1 MFDIKSRSRY
11 SFHVLAMACFKIKA
25 DRQVKLA
32 KSRPKQMDGG
42 RTGYG
47 RLIIESSLVIKTSVL
62 IKRWATVIFIE
73 SLRVTRSVMLRN
85 APLSMKLLLILIFPL
100 LGFLAFAG
108 LYVADKS
115 ETLGDN
121 SRAVTATSVARTL
134 SDVVTTLQRERGAS
148 GVFLG
153 SGGKTMQDKLRSLRQ
168 ETDKAMVEM
177 RAQSTEGLSGT
188 ENVSRALDDVIALR
202 LKVDALAI
210 NNTESGARFTDI
222 IKVLIGFT
230 YSLEAT
236 IEDPQILRAL
246 SSLNQFVDMKERAG
260 RERVLLGL
268 AFNQNRF
275 DAALLSRFS
284 RNLGEFSGYYE
295 AFQRWS
301 PEVFKTKLNA
311 VLQQPASLEVA
322 RLQRLGFDTP
332 LGDPLN
338 VKPEDWFN
346 LATSRIDMM
355 AQVETELGQ
364 TVVSLASDA
373 RNEAERSLY
382 VAIGTV
388 VMMLIVV
395 LWLASVII
403 RNIKIAVVDVNRTLV
418 ALSTRDLTARTRYT
432 GKDEFGEISRN
443 LDNMAQQISDV
454 IREIGSATAQVATA
468 AEQSSAVAL
477 QTSQNVAQ
485 QRQGTDQVATAISQM
500 SSTVKDVARSTTDA
514 SEMSQRVNAS
524 TMQGKAEI
532 ENTISLIQGLSLQAQ
547 QTSQIIGELKGESNS
562 ISSVLDVIRGVADQT
577 NLLALNAAIEAARAG
592 EQGRGFAVVADEVRN
607 LAKKT
612 QDSTVSIQQMIANLQ
627 SGSERAAASMQETL
641 GKAQEG
647 ASNVVRAGELLEEIA
662 EGIASISDRN
672 IQVASAAEE
681 QSLVAEEIHRNVHD
695 INALVIQVSAGAEQT
710 AVTSRELA
718 RLAEQQQ
725 GLVGR
730 FKVS

>member
-1 MFDIKSRSRY
+1 
-11 SFHVLAMACFKIKA
+11 
-25 DRQVKLA
+25 
-32 KSRPKQMDGG
+32 
-42 RTGYG
+42 
-47 RLIIESSLVIKTSVL
+47 
-62 IKRWATVIFIE
+62 
-73 SLRVTRSVMLRN
+73 MLRN

-108 LYVADKS
+108 LFVADKS
-115 ETLGDN
+115 ENLGDMR
-121 SRAVTATSVARTL
+121 RAVTATAVAQKL
-134 SDVVTTLQRERGAS
+134 SNVVTTIQRERGAS

-153 SGGKTMQDKLRSLRQ
+153 SGGKSMQDKLKTFRQ
-168 ETDKAMVEM
+168 ETDKAISEM
-177 RAQSTEGLSGT
+177 RAQSTDGIPGPDK
-188 ENVSRALDDVIALR
+188 VYRALDDLTALR
-202 LKVDALAI
+202 LKIDTLGI
-210 NNTESGARFTDI
+210 NNTESSTRFTDV
-222 IKVLIGFT
+222 IKTLVGFS
-230 YSLEAT
+230 YSLEAS
-236 IEDPQILRAL
+236 IEDPQILRGL
-246 SSLNQFVDMKERAG
+246 SSLNQFIDMKERAG
-260 RERVLLGL
+260 RERVLLGQ

-275 DAALLSRFS
+275 DAPLLSRFS
-284 RNLGEFSGYYE
+284 RNLGEFSGYLE

-301 PEVFKTKLNA
+301 PEVFKTKLND
-311 VLQQPASLEVA
+311 VMQQPGSLEVA

-332 LGDPLN
+332 MGDPLN

-346 LATSRIDMM
+346 LATVRIDMM
-355 AQVETELGQ
+355 AQVEAELGQ
-364 TVVSLASDA
+364 NVVGLATDA
-373 RNEAERSLY
+373 RSSAQSSLY
-382 VAIGTV
+382 VAVATV
-388 VMMLIVV
+388 VLMLIVV

-403 RNIKIAVVDVNRTLV
+403 RNIKVAVVDVNRTLM
-418 ALSTRDLTARTRYT
+418 ALSTRDLTARTRYI

-443 LDNMAQQISDV
+443 LDNMAHQISEV
-454 IREIGSATAQVATA
+454 ISEIGSATAQVATA

-477 QTSQNVAQ
+477 QTNQNVAQ
-485 QRQGTDQVATAISQM
+485 QRQGTDQVATAISEM
-500 SSTVKDVARSTTDA
+500 SATVKDVARSTTDA
-514 SEMSQRVNAS
+514 AEMSQRVNNS
-524 TMQGKAEI
+524 TVQGKTEI
-532 ENTISLIQGLSLQAQ
+532 ENTIGLIQELSVQAEE
-547 QTSQIIGELKGESNS
+547 TSRIIDELKGESNS

-612 QDSTVSIQQMIANLQ
+612 QDSTVSIQKMIANLQ

-662 EGIASISDRN
+662 EGIATISDRN

-681 QSLVAEEIHRNVHD
+681 QSLVAEEIHRNVDD
-695 INALVIQVSAGAEQT
+695 INSLVIQVSAGAEQT

>member
-1 MFDIKSRSRY
+1 M
-11 SFHVLAMACFKIKA
+11 
-25 DRQVKLA
+25 
-32 KSRPKQMDGG
+32 
-42 RTGYG
+42 
-47 RLIIESSLVIKTSVL
+47 
-62 IKRWATVIFIE
+62 
-73 SLRVTRSVMLRN
+73 
-85 APLSMKLLLILIFPL
+85 FPL

-108 LYVADKS
+108 IFVADKS
-115 ETLGDN
+115 ENLGDMR
-121 SRAVTATSVARTL
+121 RAVTATSAAQKL
-134 SDVVTTLQRERGAS
+134 SYVVTTIQRERGAS

-153 SGGKTMQDKLRSLRQ
+153 SGGKSMQDKLKAFRQ
-168 ETDKAMVEM
+168 DTDKAISEM
-177 RAQSTEGLSGT
+177 RAQSTDGIPFPDK
-188 ENVSRALDDVIALR
+188 VYRALDDLTALR
-202 LKVDALAI
+202 LKIDTLGI
-210 NNTESGARFTDI
+210 NNTESSTRFTDV
-222 IKVLIGFT
+222 IKTLVGFS
-230 YSLEAT
+230 YSLEAS
-236 IEDPQILRAL
+236 IEDPEILRGL

-260 RERVLLGL
+260 RERVLLVQ

-275 DAALLSRFS
+275 DAPLLSRFS
-284 RNLGEFSGYYE
+284 RNLGEFSGYLE

-301 PEVFKTKLNA
+301 PEAFKTKLND
-311 VLQQPASLEVA
+311 VLQQPGSLEVA

-346 LATSRIDMM
+346 LATARIDMM
-355 AQVETELGQ
+355 AQVEAELGQ
-364 TVVSLASDA
+364 NVVGVATDASSSA
-373 RNEAERSLY
+373 QSSLY
-382 VAIGTV
+382 VAVATV
-388 VMMLIVV
+388 VLMLIVV
-395 LWLASVII
+395 LWLASVVI
-403 RNIKIAVVDVNRTLV
+403 RNIKIAVVDVNRTLM
-418 ALSTRDLTARTRYT
+418 ALSTRDLTARTRYI

-443 LDNMAQQISDV
+443 LDNMAQQISEV
-454 IREIGSATAQVATA
+454 ISEIGSATAQVATA

-485 QRQGTDQVATAISQM
+485 QRQGTDQVATAISEM
-500 SSTVKDVARSTTDA
+500 SATVKDVARSTTDA
-514 SEMSQRVNAS
+514 AEMSQRVNNS
-524 TMQGKAEI
+524 TVQGKTEI
-532 ENTISLIQGLSLQAQ
+532 DNTIGLIQGLSVQAEE
-547 QTSQIIGELKGESNS
+547 TSRIIEELKGESNS

-612 QDSTVSIQQMIANLQ
+612 QDSTVSIQKMIANLQ

-662 EGIASISDRN
+662 EGIATISDRN

-681 QSLVAEEIHRNVHD
+681 QSLVAEEIHRNVND
-695 INALVIQVSAGAEQT
+695 INSLVIQVSAGAEQT

>member
-1 MFDIKSRSRY
+1 
-11 SFHVLAMACFKIKA
+11 
-25 DRQVKLA
+25 
-32 KSRPKQMDGG
+32 
-42 RTGYG
+42 
-47 RLIIESSLVIKTSVL
+47 
-62 IKRWATVIFIE
+62 
-73 SLRVTRSVMLRN
+73 MLRN
-85 APLSMKLLLILIFPL
+85 APLSMKLLLILMFPL

-108 LYVADKS
+108 IFVADKS
-115 ETLGDN
+115 ENLSDMR
-121 SRAVTATSVARTL
+121 RAVTATSAVQKL
-134 SDVVTTLQRERGAS
+134 SNVVTTIQRERGAS

-153 SGGKTMQDKLRSLRQ
+153 SGGKSMQDKLKSFRQ
-168 ETDKAMVEM
+168 ETDQAMGEM
-177 RAQSTEGLSGT
+177 RAQSTEGIPGP
-188 ENVSRALDDVIALR
+188 EKVNRALDDLIALR

-210 NNTESGARFTDI
+210 NNTESGTRFTDI
-222 IKVLIGFT
+222 IKTLIGFT
-230 YSLEAT
+230 YSMEAS

-284 RNLGEFSGYYE
+284 RNLGEFSGYFE

-301 PEVFKTKLNA
+301 PEAFKTRLND
-311 VLQQPASLEVA
+311 VLQQPGSLEVA

-338 VKPEDWFN
+338 IKPEDWFN
-346 LATSRIDMM
+346 LSTNRIDLM
-355 AQVETELGQ
+355 ARVEAELGQ
-364 TVVSLASDA
+364 TVVGLATDA
-373 RNEAERSLY
+373 RSAAQSSLY
-382 VAIGTV
+382 VAVATV
-388 VMMLIVV
+388 IVMLIVV

-403 RNIKIAVVDVNRTLV
+403 RNIKVAVVDVNRTLV

-443 LDNMAQQISDV
+443 LDNMAQQISEV
-454 IREIGSATAQVATA
+454 IREIGSATSQVATA
-468 AEQSSAVAL
+468 AGQSSAVAL

-485 QRQGTDQVATAISQM
+485 QRLGTDQVATAISEM
-500 SSTVKDVARSTTDA
+500 SATVKDVARSTTDA
-514 SEMSQRVNAS
+514 AEMSQRVNNS
-524 TMQGKAEI
+524 TVQGKTEI
-532 ENTISLIQGLSLQAQ
+532 DNTIGLIQGLSVQAEE
-547 QTSQIIGELKGESNS
+547 TSRIIDELKGESNA

-612 QDSTVSIQQMIANLQ
+612 QDSTVSIQNMIANLQ

-662 EGIASISDRN
+662 EGIATISDRN

-681 QSLVAEEIHRNVHD
+681 QSLVAEEIHRNVND

>member
-1 MFDIKSRSRY
+1 
-11 SFHVLAMACFKIKA
+11 
-25 DRQVKLA
+25 
-32 KSRPKQMDGG
+32 
-42 RTGYG
+42 
-47 RLIIESSLVIKTSVL
+47 
-62 IKRWATVIFIE
+62 
-73 SLRVTRSVMLRN
+73 MLRN

-108 LYVADKS
+108 LFVADKS
-115 ETLGDN
+115 ENLGDMR
-121 SRAVTATSVARTL
+121 RAVTATAVAQKL
-134 SDVVTTLQRERGAS
+134 SNVVTTIQRERGAS

-153 SGGKTMQDKLRSLRQ
+153 SGGKSMQDKLKAFRQ
-168 ETDKAMVEM
+168 ETDKAISEM
-177 RAQSTEGLSGT
+177 RTQSTDGIPSPDK
-188 ENVSRALDDVIALR
+188 VYRALDDLTALR
-202 LKVDALAI
+202 LKIDTLGI
-210 NNTESGARFTDI
+210 NNTESSTRFTDV
-222 IKVLIGFT
+222 IKTLVGFS
-230 YSLEAT
+230 YSLEAS
-236 IEDPQILRAL
+236 IEDPEILRGL

-260 RERVLLGL
+260 RERVLLVQ

-275 DAALLSRFS
+275 DAPLLSRFS
-284 RNLGEFSGYYE
+284 RNLGEFSGYLE

-301 PEVFKTKLNA
+301 PEVFKTKLND
-311 VLQQPASLEVA
+311 VMQQPGSLEVA

-332 LGDPLN
+332 MGDPLN

-346 LATSRIDMM
+346 LSTARIDMM
-355 AQVETELGQ
+355 ANVEAELGQ
-364 TVVSLASDA
+364 NVVGLATDA
-373 RNEAERSLY
+373 RSSAQSSLY
-382 VAIGTV
+382 VAVAIV
-388 VMMLIVV
+388 VLMLIVV

-403 RNIKIAVVDVNRTLV
+403 RNIKVAVVDVNRTLM
-418 ALSTRDLTARTRYT
+418 ALSTRDLTARTRYI

-443 LDNMAQQISDV
+443 LDNMAHQISEV
-454 IREIGSATAQVATA
+454 ISEIGSATAQVATA

-477 QTSQNVAQ
+477 QTNQNVAQ
-485 QRQGTDQVATAISQM
+485 QRQGTDQVATAISEM
-500 SSTVKDVARSTTDA
+500 SATVKDVARSTTDA
-514 SEMSQRVNAS
+514 AEMSQRVNSS
-524 TMQGKAEI
+524 TVQGKTEI
-532 ENTISLIQGLSLQAQ
+532 DNTIGLIQELSVQAEE
-547 QTSQIIGELKGESNS
+547 TSRIIDELKGESNS

-612 QDSTVSIQQMIANLQ
+612 QDSTVSIQKMIANLQ

-662 EGIASISDRN
+662 EGIATISDRN

-681 QSLVAEEIHRNVHD
+681 QSLVAEEIHRNVDD
-695 INALVIQVSAGAEQT
+695 INSLVIQVSAGAEQT

-718 RLAEQQQ
+718 RLAEHQQ

>member
-1 MFDIKSRSRY
+1 MIS
-11 SFHVLAMACFKIKA
+11 
-25 DRQVKLA
+25 
-32 KSRPKQMDGG
+32 
-42 RTGYG
+42 GYKKR
-47 RLIIESSLVIKTSVL
+47 RLIQNVKSQIV
-62 IKRWATVIFIE
+62 FIE
-73 SLRVTRSVMLRN
+73 SLRLPRSVMLRN
-85 APLSMKLLLILIFPL
+85 APLSIKLLLILMFPL

-108 LYVADKS
+108 IFVADKS
-115 ETLGDN
+115 ENLGDMR
-121 SRAVTATSVARTL
+121 RAVTATSAAQKL
-134 SDVVTTLQRERGAS
+134 SNIVTTLQLERGAS

-153 SGGKTMQDKLRSLRQ
+153 SGGKSMQDKLKTFRQ
-168 ETDKAMVEM
+168 ETDKAIVEM
-177 RAQSTEGLSGT
+177 RAQSADGIPGL
-188 ENVSRALDDVIALR
+188 EKVNRALDDLIALR
-202 LKVDALAI
+202 LKVDALSI
-210 NNTESGARFTDI
+210 NGTESSTRFTDVV
-222 IKVLIGFT
+222 KTLIGFS
-230 YSLEAT
+230 YSLEAS
-236 IEDPQILRAL
+236 IEDPEILRAL

-260 RERVLLGL
+260 RERVLLVQ

-275 DAALLSRFS
+275 DAPLLSRFS
-284 RNLGEFSGYYE
+284 RNLGEFSGYLE

-301 PEVFKTKLNA
+301 PEIFKTKLND
-311 VLQQPASLEVA
+311 VMQQPGSLEVA
-322 RLQRLGFDTP
+322 RLQHLGFDTP
-332 LGDPLN
+332 LGDALN
-338 VKPEDWFN
+338 IKPEDWFN
-346 LATSRIDMM
+346 LATVRIDMM
-355 AQVETELGQ
+355 AQVEAELGR
-364 TVVSLASDA
+364 TVVSLASNA
-373 RNEAERSLY
+373 RSAAESSLY
-382 VAIGTV
+382 IAVGTV
-388 VMMLIVV
+388 ILMLVVV

-403 RNIKIAVVDVNRTLV
+403 RNIKIAVVDVNRTLI

-443 LDNMAQQISDV
+443 LDNMAQQISEV
-454 IREIGSATAQVATA
+454 IGEIGSATAQVATA

-485 QRQGTDQVATAISQM
+485 QRLGTDQMATAISQM
-500 SSTVKDVARSTTDA
+500 SATVKDVARSTTDA
-514 SEMSQRVNAS
+514 AAMSQRVNIS
-524 TMQGKAEI
+524 TVQGKAEI
-532 ENTISLIQGLSLQAQ
+532 ENTISLIQGLSLQAE
-547 QTSQIIGELKGESNS
+547 QTSQIIGELKGESNA

-612 QDSTVSIQQMIANLQ
+612 QESTVSIQNMIANLQ
-627 SGSERAAASMQETL
+627 SGSERAATSMQETL
-641 GKAQEG
+641 GKAQAG

-681 QSLVAEEIHRNVHD
+681 QSLVAEEIHRNVND

>member
-1 MFDIKSRSRY
+1 MHVMRS
-11 SFHVLAMACFKIKA
+11 A
-25 DRQVKLA
+25 
-32 KSRPKQMDGG
+32 
-42 RTGYG
+42 
-47 RLIIESSLVIKTSVL
+47 
-62 IKRWATVIFIE
+62 
-73 SLRVTRSVMLRN
+73 MLRN

-108 LYVADKS
+108 LFVADKS
-115 ETLGDN
+115 ENLGDMR
-121 SRAVTATSVARTL
+121 RAVTATAVAQKL
-134 SDVVTTLQRERGAS
+134 SNVVTTIQRERGAS

-153 SGGKTMQDKLRSLRQ
+153 SGGKSMQDKLKTFRQ
-168 ETDKAMVEM
+168 ETDKAISEM
-177 RAQSTEGLSGT
+177 RAQSTDGIPGPDK
-188 ENVSRALDDVIALR
+188 VYRALDDLTALR
-202 LKVDALAI
+202 LKIDTLGI
-210 NNTESGARFTDI
+210 NNTESSTRFTDV
-222 IKVLIGFT
+222 IKTLVGFS
-230 YSLEAT
+230 YSLEAS
-236 IEDPQILRAL
+236 IEDPQILRGL
-246 SSLNQFVDMKERAG
+246 SSLNQFIDMKERAG
-260 RERVLLGL
+260 RERVLLGQ

-275 DAALLSRFS
+275 DAPLLSRFS
-284 RNLGEFSGYYE
+284 RNLGEFSGYLE

-301 PEVFKTKLNA
+301 PEVFKTKLND
-311 VLQQPASLEVA
+311 VMQQPGSLEVA

-332 LGDPLN
+332 MGDPLN

-346 LATSRIDMM
+346 LATVRIDMM
-355 AQVETELGQ
+355 AQVEAELGQ
-364 TVVSLASDA
+364 NVVGLATDA
-373 RNEAERSLY
+373 RSSAQSSLY
-382 VAIGTV
+382 VAVATV
-388 VMMLIVV
+388 VLMLIVV

-403 RNIKIAVVDVNRTLV
+403 RNIKVAVVDVNRTLM
-418 ALSTRDLTARTRYT
+418 ALSTRDLTARTRYI

-443 LDNMAQQISDV
+443 LDNMAHQISEV
-454 IREIGSATAQVATA
+454 ISEIGSATAQVATA

-477 QTSQNVAQ
+477 QTNQNVAQ
-485 QRQGTDQVATAISQM
+485 QRQGTDQVATAISEM
-500 SSTVKDVARSTTDA
+500 SATVKDVARSTTDA
-514 SEMSQRVNAS
+514 AEMSQRVNNS
-524 TMQGKAEI
+524 TVQGKTEI
-532 ENTISLIQGLSLQAQ
+532 ENTIGLIQELSVQAEE
-547 QTSQIIGELKGESNS
+547 TSRIIDELKGESNS

-612 QDSTVSIQQMIANLQ
+612 QDSTVSIQKMIANLQ

-662 EGIASISDRN
+662 EGIATISDRN

-681 QSLVAEEIHRNVHD
+681 QSLVAEEIHRNVDD
-695 INALVIQVSAGAEQT
+695 INSLVIQVSAGAEQT

>member
-1 MFDIKSRSRY
+1 M
-11 SFHVLAMACFKIKA
+11 
-25 DRQVKLA
+25 
-32 KSRPKQMDGG
+32 
-42 RTGYG
+42 
-47 RLIIESSLVIKTSVL
+47 
-62 IKRWATVIFIE
+62 
-73 SLRVTRSVMLRN
+73 
-85 APLSMKLLLILIFPL
+85 FPL

-108 LYVADKS
+108 IFVADKS
-115 ETLGDN
+115 ETFGEN
-121 SRAVTATSVARTL
+121 SRAVTATNAAQKL

-153 SGGKTMQDKLRSLRQ
+153 SGGKSMQDKLKTFRQ
-168 ETDKAMVEM
+168 ETDKAMGEM
-177 RAQSTEGLSGT
+177 RAQSTQDIPGT
-188 ENVSRALDDVIALR
+188 ANVLRALDDVIALR
-202 LKVDALAI
+202 LKVDGLAI

-222 IKVLIGFT
+222 IKTLIGYN
-230 YSLEAT
+230 YSLEAS

-301 PEVFKTKLNA
+301 PEAFKTRLND
-311 VLQQPASLEVA
+311 VLQQPGSLEVA

-338 VKPEDWFN
+338 IKPEDWFN
-346 LATSRIDMM
+346 LSTSRIDLM
-355 AQVETELGQ
+355 AKVEAELGQ
-364 TVVSLASDA
+364 TVVGLASDA
-373 RNEAERSLY
+373 RSTAESSLY
-382 VAIGTV
+382 VAIATV
-388 VMMLIVV
+388 IAMLIAV

-403 RNIKIAVVDVNRTLV
+403 RNIKIAVVDVNRTLI
-418 ALSTRDLTARTRYT
+418 ALSTRDLTARTRYI

-443 LDNMAQQISDV
+443 LDNMAQQISEV
-454 IREIGSATAQVATA
+454 IGEIGSATAQVATA

-485 QRQGTDQVATAISQM
+485 QRLGTDQMATAISQM
-500 SSTVKDVARSTTDA
+500 SATVKDVARSTTDA
-514 SEMSQRVNAS
+514 AAMSQRVNTS
-524 TMQGKAEI
+524 TVQGKAEI
-532 ENTISLIQGLSLQAQ
+532 ENTISLIQGLSLQAE
-547 QTSQIIGELKGESNS
+547 QTSQIIGELKGESNA

-612 QDSTVSIQQMIANLQ
+612 QESTVSIQNMIANLQ
-627 SGSERAAASMQETL
+627 SGSERAATSMQETL
-641 GKAQEG
+641 GKAQSG

-681 QSLVAEEIHRNVHD
+681 QSLVAEEIHRNVND
-695 INALVIQVSAGAEQT
+695 INSLVIQVSAGAEQT

-730 FKVS
+730 FRVS

>member
-1 MFDIKSRSRY
+1 M
-11 SFHVLAMACFKIKA
+11 
-25 DRQVKLA
+25 
-32 KSRPKQMDGG
+32 
-42 RTGYG
+42 
-47 RLIIESSLVIKTSVL
+47 
-62 IKRWATVIFIE
+62 
-73 SLRVTRSVMLRN
+73 
-85 APLSMKLLLILIFPL
+85 FPL

-108 LYVADKS
+108 IFVADKS
-115 ETLGDN
+115 ETLTDN
-121 SRAVTATSVARTL
+121 GRAVTATSAARKL

-153 SGGKTMQDKLRSLRQ
+153 SGGKSMQDKLKTLRQ
-168 ETDKAMVEM
+168 ETDKAISEM
-177 RAQSTEGLSGT
+177 RTQSTDGIPGLES
-188 ENVSRALDDVIALR
+188 VRRALEEMLALR
-202 LKVDALAI
+202 GKVDSLAI

-222 IKVLIGFT
+222 IKTLIGFN
-230 YSLEAT
+230 YSLEAS
-236 IEDPQILRAL
+236 IEDPEILRAL

-275 DAALLSRFS
+275 DSALLSRFS

-295 AFQRWS
+295 AFQRWA
-301 PEVFKTKLNA
+301 PDVFKSKLNA
-311 VLQQPASLEVA
+311 VLQKPESLEVA

-338 VKPEDWFN
+338 IKPEDWFN
-346 LATSRIDMM
+346 LSTQRIDMM
-355 AQVETELGQ
+355 AQVEAELGQ
-364 TVVSLASDA
+364 TVTGLASDA
-373 RNEAERSLY
+373 RSAAENSLY
-382 VAIGTV
+382 MAIGIV
-388 VMMLIVV
+388 IVMLIAV

-403 RNIKIAVVDVNRTLV
+403 RNIKIAVVDVNRTLI

-443 LDNMAQQISDV
+443 LDNMAQQISEV

-514 SEMSQRVNAS
+514 SAMSQRVNAS
-524 TMQGKAEI
+524 TMQGKIEI
-532 ENTISLIQGLSLQAQ
+532 DNTVTLIKGLSVQAE
-547 QTSQIIGELKGESNS
+547 QTSRIIDELKGESDS

-612 QDSTVSIQQMIANLQ
+612 QESTVSIQNMIANLQ
-627 SGSERAAASMQETL
+627 SGSDRAASSMQETL
-641 GKAQEG
+641 GKARQG
-647 ASNVVRAGELLEEIA
+647 ATNVVRAGELLEEIA

-730 FKVS
+730 FRVS

>member
-1 MFDIKSRSRY
+1 
-11 SFHVLAMACFKIKA
+11 
-25 DRQVKLA
+25 
-32 KSRPKQMDGG
+32 
-42 RTGYG
+42 
-47 RLIIESSLVIKTSVL
+47 
-62 IKRWATVIFIE
+62 
-73 SLRVTRSVMLRN
+73 MLRN

-108 LYVADKS
+108 LFVADKS
-115 ETLGDN
+115 ENLGDMR
-121 SRAVTATSVARTL
+121 RAVTATAVAQKL
-134 SDVVTTLQRERGAS
+134 SNVVTTIQRERGAS

-153 SGGKTMQDKLRSLRQ
+153 SGGKSMQDKLKTFRQ
-168 ETDKAMVEM
+168 ETDKAISEM
-177 RAQSTEGLSGT
+177 RAQLTDGIPGPDK
-188 ENVSRALDDVIALR
+188 VYRALDDLTALR
-202 LKVDALAI
+202 LKIDTLGI
-210 NNTESGARFTDI
+210 NNTESSTRFTDV
-222 IKVLIGFT
+222 IKTLVGFS
-230 YSLEAT
+230 YSLEAS
-236 IEDPQILRAL
+236 IEDPQILRGL
-246 SSLNQFVDMKERAG
+246 SSLNQFIDMKERAG
-260 RERVLLGL
+260 RERVLLVQ

-275 DAALLSRFS
+275 DAPLLSRFS
-284 RNLGEFSGYYE
+284 RNLGEFSGYLE

-301 PEVFKTKLNA
+301 PEVFKTKLND
-311 VLQQPASLEVA
+311 VMQQPGSLEVA

-332 LGDPLN
+332 MGDPLN

-346 LATSRIDMM
+346 LATVRIDMM
-355 AQVETELGQ
+355 AQVEAELGQ
-364 TVVSLASDA
+364 NVVGLATDA
-373 RNEAERSLY
+373 RSSAQSSLY
-382 VAIGTV
+382 VAVATV
-388 VMMLIVV
+388 VLMLIVV

-403 RNIKIAVVDVNRTLV
+403 RNIKVAVVDVNRTLM
-418 ALSTRDLTARTRYT
+418 ALSTRDLTARTGYI

-443 LDNMAQQISDV
+443 LDNMAHQISEV
-454 IREIGSATAQVATA
+454 ISEIGSATAQVATA

-477 QTSQNVAQ
+477 QTNQNVAQ
-485 QRQGTDQVATAISQM
+485 QRQGTDQVATAISEM
-500 SSTVKDVARSTTDA
+500 SATVKDVARSTTDA
-514 SEMSQRVNAS
+514 AEMSQRVNNS
-524 TMQGKAEI
+524 TVQGKTEI
-532 ENTISLIQGLSLQAQ
+532 DNTIGLIQELSVQAEE
-547 QTSQIIGELKGESNS
+547 TSRIIDELKGESNS

-612 QDSTVSIQQMIANLQ
+612 QDSTVSIQKMIANLQ

-662 EGIASISDRN
+662 EGIATISDRN

-681 QSLVAEEIHRNVHD
+681 QSLVAEEIHRNVDD
-695 INALVIQVSAGAEQT
+695 INSLVIQVSAGAEQT

>member
-1 MFDIKSRSRY
+1 
-11 SFHVLAMACFKIKA
+11 
-25 DRQVKLA
+25 
-32 KSRPKQMDGG
+32 
-42 RTGYG
+42 
-47 RLIIESSLVIKTSVL
+47 
-62 IKRWATVIFIE
+62 
-73 SLRVTRSVMLRN
+73 MLRN

-108 LYVADKS
+108 LFVADKS
-115 ETLGDN
+115 ENLGDMR
-121 SRAVTATSVARTL
+121 RAVTATSAAQKL

-153 SGGKTMQDKLRSLRQ
+153 SGGKSMQDKLKTFRQ
-168 ETDKAMVEM
+168 ETDKAISEM
-177 RAQSTEGLSGT
+177 RAQSTDGIPGPEKV
-188 ENVSRALDDVIALR
+188 NRAFEDLIALR
-202 LKVDALAI
+202 LKVDTLGI
-210 NNTESGARFTDI
+210 NSTESGTRFTDI
-222 IKVLIGFT
+222 IKTLIGFS
-230 YSLEAT
+230 YSLESS
-236 IEDPQILRAL
+236 IEDPEILRGL

-284 RNLGEFSGYYE
+284 RNLGEFSGYFE

-301 PEVFKTKLNA
+301 PEAFKTKLTA
-311 VLQQPASLEVA
+311 VLQQPGSLEVA

-346 LATSRIDMM
+346 LSTARIDMM
-355 AQVETELGQ
+355 ANVEAELGQ
-364 TVVSLASDA
+364 NVVGLATDA
-373 RNEAERSLY
+373 RSSAQSSLY
-382 VAIGTV
+382 VAVATV
-388 VMMLIVV
+388 VLMLIVV

-403 RNIKIAVVDVNRTLV
+403 RNIKVAVVDVNRTLM
-418 ALSTRDLTARTRYT
+418 ALSTRDLTARTRYV

-443 LDNMAQQISDV
+443 LDNMAHQISEV
-454 IREIGSATAQVATA
+454 ISEIGSATAQVATA

-485 QRQGTDQVATAISQM
+485 QRQGTDQVATAISEM
-500 SSTVKDVARSTTDA
+500 SATVKDVARSTTDA
-514 SEMSQRVNAS
+514 AEMSQRVNNS
-524 TMQGKAEI
+524 TVQGKTEI
-532 ENTISLIQGLSLQAQ
+532 DNTIGLIQGLSVQAEE
-547 QTSQIIGELKGESNS
+547 TSRIIDELKGESNS

-612 QDSTVSIQQMIANLQ
+612 QDSTVSIQKMIANLQ

-662 EGIASISDRN
+662 EGIATISDRN

-681 QSLVAEEIHRNVHD
+681 QSLVAEEIHRNVDD
-695 INALVIQVSAGAEQT
+695 INSLVIQVSAGAEQT

>member
-1 MFDIKSRSRY
+1 
-11 SFHVLAMACFKIKA
+11 
-25 DRQVKLA
+25 
-32 KSRPKQMDGG
+32 
-42 RTGYG
+42 
-47 RLIIESSLVIKTSVL
+47 
-62 IKRWATVIFIE
+62 
-73 SLRVTRSVMLRN
+73 MLRN

-108 LYVADKS
+108 LFVADKS
-115 ETLGDN
+115 ENLGDMR
-121 SRAVTATSVARTL
+121 RAVTATAVAQKL
-134 SDVVTTLQRERGAS
+134 SNVVTTLQRERGAS

-153 SGGKTMQDKLRSLRQ
+153 SGGKSMQDKLKAFRQ
-168 ETDKAMVEM
+168 ETEKAISEM
-177 RAQSTEGLSGT
+177 RAQSTDGIPGPDK
-188 ENVSRALDDVIALR
+188 VYRALDDLTALR
-202 LKVDALAI
+202 LKVDTLGI
-210 NNTESGARFTDI
+210 NNTESSTRFTDV
-222 IKVLIGFT
+222 IKTLVGFS
-230 YSLEAT
+230 YSLEAS
-236 IEDPQILRAL
+236 IEDPEILRGL

-260 RERVLLGL
+260 RERVLLVQ

-275 DAALLSRFS
+275 DAPLLSRFS
-284 RNLGEFSGYYE
+284 RNLGEFSGYLE

-301 PEVFKTKLNA
+301 PEVFKTKLND
-311 VLQQPASLEVA
+311 VMQQPGSLEVA

-332 LGDPLN
+332 MGDPLN

-346 LATSRIDMM
+346 LATSRIDLM
-355 AQVETELGQ
+355 AQVEAELGQ
-364 TVVSLASDA
+364 NVVSLATDA
-373 RNEAERSLY
+373 RSSAQSSLY
-382 VAIGTV
+382 VAVATV
-388 VMMLIVV
+388 VLMLIVV

-403 RNIKIAVVDVNRTLV
+403 RNIKVAVVDVNRTLI
-418 ALSTRDLTARTRYT
+418 ALSTRDLTARTRYV

-454 IREIGSATAQVATA
+454 IRDIGSATAQVATA

-485 QRQGTDQVATAISQM
+485 QRQGTDQVATAISEM
-500 SSTVKDVARSTTDA
+500 SATVKDVARSTTDA
-514 SEMSQRVNAS
+514 AAMSQRVNTS
-524 TMQGKAEI
+524 TVQGKAEI
-532 ENTISLIQGLSLQAQ
+532 ENTISLIQGLSLQAE
-547 QTSQIIGELKGESNS
+547 QTSQIIGELKGESNA

-612 QDSTVSIQQMIANLQ
+612 QESTVSIQNMIANLQ
-627 SGSERAAASMQETL
+627 SGSERAATSMQETL
-641 GKAQEG
+641 GKAQAG
-647 ASNVVRAGELLEEIA
+647 ACSVVRAGELLEEIA

-681 QSLVAEEIHRNVHD
+681 QSLVAEEIHRNVDD
-695 INALVIQVSAGAEQT
+695 INSLVIQVSAGAEQT

-730 FKVS
+730 FRVS

>member
-1 MFDIKSRSRY
+1 M
-11 SFHVLAMACFKIKA
+11 
-25 DRQVKLA
+25 
-32 KSRPKQMDGG
+32 
-42 RTGYG
+42 
-47 RLIIESSLVIKTSVL
+47 
-62 IKRWATVIFIE
+62 
-73 SLRVTRSVMLRN
+73 
-85 APLSMKLLLILIFPL
+85 FPL

-108 LYVADKS
+108 IFVADKS
-115 ETLGDN
+115 ENLGDMR
-121 SRAVTATSVARTL
+121 RAVTATSAAQKL
-134 SDVVTTLQRERGAS
+134 SNIVTTLQRERGAS

-153 SGGKTMQDKLRSLRQ
+153 SGGKSMQDKLKTFRQ
-168 ETDKAMVEM
+168 ETDKAIVEM
-177 RAQSTEGLSGT
+177 RAQSADGIPGL
-188 ENVSRALDDVIALR
+188 EKVNRALDDLIALR
-202 LKVDALAI
+202 LKVDALSI
-210 NNTESGARFTDI
+210 NGTESSTRFTDVV
-222 IKVLIGFT
+222 KTLIGFS
-230 YSLEAT
+230 YSLEAS
-236 IEDPQILRAL
+236 IEDPEILRAL

-260 RERVLLGL
+260 RERVLLVQ

-275 DAALLSRFS
+275 DAPLLSRFS
-284 RNLGEFSGYYE
+284 RNLGEFSGYLE

-301 PEVFKTKLNA
+301 PEIFKTKLND
-311 VLQQPASLEVA
+311 VMQQPGSLEVA
-322 RLQRLGFDTP
+322 RLQHLGFDTP
-332 LGDPLN
+332 LGDALN
-338 VKPEDWFN
+338 IKPEDWFN
-346 LATSRIDMM
+346 LATVRIDMM
-355 AQVETELGQ
+355 AQVEAELGQ
-364 TVVSLASDA
+364 TVVSLASNA
-373 RNEAERSLY
+373 RSAAESSLY
-382 VAIGTV
+382 IAVGTV
-388 VMMLIVV
+388 ILMLVVV

-403 RNIKIAVVDVNRTLV
+403 RNIKIAVVDVNRTLI

-443 LDNMAQQISDV
+443 LDNMAQQISEV
-454 IREIGSATAQVATA
+454 IGELGSATAQVATA

-485 QRQGTDQVATAISQM
+485 QRLGTDQMATAISQM
-500 SSTVKDVARSTTDA
+500 SATVKDVARSTTDA
-514 SEMSQRVNAS
+514 AAMSQRVNTS
-524 TMQGKAEI
+524 TVQGKAEI
-532 ENTISLIQGLSLQAQ
+532 ENTISLIQGLSLQAE
-547 QTSQIIGELKGESNS
+547 QTSQIIGELKGESNA

-612 QDSTVSIQQMIANLQ
+612 QESTVSIQNMIANLQ
-627 SGSERAAASMQETL
+627 SGSERAATSMQETL
-641 GKAQEG
+641 GKAQAG

-681 QSLVAEEIHRNVHD
+681 QSLVAEEIHRNVND